1 VGWLESKRQLEFGRL
16 DSILLDMDSLAESP
30 PTAWLPLTPSG
41 VAAFARASFSRL
53 WLVQIVS
60 ALLVA
65 GTVGWV
71 LNTCWFPVV
80 SAAVEHLPQTGAIRA
95 GHLDC
100 GGDPVQRLAES
111 RLIAFAIDLQH
122 AGQARS
128 PSQLQFE
135 FGQAD
140 LRIYSVFGLAEVP
153 YPVSLAV
160 PFNYQQLKP
169 WWGAWAPN
177 LMAMAVLGTV
187 LALLLSW
194 AILATVYCLVVW
206 LLGLYLNRDLTLR
219 GSWLTAGAALM
230 PGALVMAGAIACYGM
245 GKLDLIRLLA
255 GWCFHLVLG
264 WAYLIL
270 GATAA
275 PKIAPVM
282 AIRENPFKNPAAI
295 ETKEPPPNVEK
306 SESKIFRPSGD

>member
-1 VGWLESKRQLEFGRL
+1 
-16 DSILLDMDSLAESP
+16 MDSLADSP

-60 ALLVA
+60 AMLVA
-65 GTVGWV
+65 GTVVWV
-71 LNTCWFPVV
+71 LNARWFPVI

-95 GHLDC
+95 GHLEC
-100 GGDPVQRLAES
+100 SGDPVQPLAES
-111 RLIAFAIDLQH
+111 RFIAFAIDLQH

-128 PSQLQFE
+128 PSQIQFE
-135 FGQAD
+135 FGQSD
-140 LRIYSVFGLAEVP
+140 LRIYSLFGRAEAR

-160 PFNYQQLKP
+160 PFNFQQLKP
-169 WWGAWAPN
+169 WWGAWAPI
-177 LMAMAVLGTV
+177 LLVIAAFGTV

-194 AILATVYCLVVW
+194 TILATVYCLAVW
-206 LLGLYLNRDLTLR
+206 LLGLYLNRDLTLQ

-230 PGALVMAGAIACYGM
+230 PGALVMSAAIAGYGI
-245 GKLDLIRLLA
+245 GKLGLVRLLA

-264 WAYLIL
+264 WTYLIL

-282 AIRENPFKNPAAI
+282 VIRENPFKKPAVTQM
-295 ETKEPPPNVEK
+295 EESPSKVEK
-306 SESKIFRPSGD
+306 TESNIFRPSDD

>member
-1 VGWLESKRQLEFGRL
+1 
-16 DSILLDMDSLAESP
+16 MDSLADSP
-30 PTAWLPLTPSG
+30 PTAWLPLTPRG
-41 VAAFARASFSRL
+41 VAAFARTSFSRL

-60 ALLVA
+60 AMLVA
-65 GTVGWV
+65 GTVAWV
-71 LNTCWFPVV
+71 LNACWFPVI

-95 GHLDC
+95 GRLEC
-100 GGDPVQRLAES
+100 GGDPVQPLAES
-111 RLIAFAIDLQH
+111 RFIAFAIDLQH

-128 PSQLQFE
+128 PSQIQFE
-135 FGQAD
+135 LGQSG

-153 YPVSLAV
+153 YPISLAV
-160 PFNYQQLKP
+160 PFNFQQLKP
-169 WWGAWAPN
+169 WWGAWAPI
-177 LMAMAVLGTV
+177 LLGIAAFGTV

-194 AILATVYCLVVW
+194 TILATVYCLAVW

-230 PGALVMAGAIACYGM
+230 PGSLVMAAAIAGYGL
-245 GKLDLIRLLA
+245 GELDLIRLLA

-282 AIRENPFKNPAAI
+282 AIRENPFKKPAGI
-295 ETKEPPPNVEK
+295 ETKESASKVEK
-306 SESKIFRPSGD
+306 TESNIFRPSGD